1 MTIQPRTAVKP
12 VDERGAERVE
22 IEIAAGLRSLP
33 GRRVPV
39 VLRNVSVDGFMAEG
53 GGSLVP
59 GMPVMLDLFDG
70 RGFPARIVWKR
81 DGHCGGAFAT
91 PLDAVTLASF
101 A

>member
-1 MTIQPRTAVKP
+1 MSHSVGAVSA
-12 VDERGAERVE
+12 DERIAERLEVD
-22 IEIAAGLRSLP
+22 IAAGLRSLP

-39 VLRNVSVDGFMAEG
+39 LLRNVSIDGFMAEG
-53 GGSLVP
+53 GETLIP
-59 GMPVMLDLFDG
+59 GVPVMLDLFDG

-91 PLDAVTLASF
+91 PLDSATLASF

>member
-1 MTIQPRTAVKP
+1 MSHSVNAVSA
-12 VDERGAERVE
+12 DERIAERVE
-22 IEIAAGLRSLP
+22 VDIAAGLRSLP

-39 VLRNVSVDGFMAEG
+39 LLRNVSVDGFMAEG
-53 GGSLVP
+53 GETLVP
-59 GMPVMLDLFDG
+59 GTPVMLDLFDG

-91 PLDAVTLASF
+91 PLDSMTLASF